1 MSENSLSTM
10 LMKTKDLLGAFH
22 DVDEKKESCAR
33 GRDKPAGSEEWAS
46 VARTWSGG
54 PRLLRCGQ
62 GKIADFQNRSAL
74 RTMSVESKPELAN
87 AHGYEFTAANAPGG
101 STPETGVT
109 PPVSHFRQGSKKD
122 VKKIRTKPVCL

>member
-1 MSENSLSTM
+1 MLLKTNGENMSENSLSTM

-54 PRLLRCGQ
+54 PRLLRYGR
-62 GKIADFQNRSAL
+62 GKTAALQNRSAI
-74 RTMSVESKPELAN
+74 RATSVESKPGLPN
-87 AHGYEFTAANAPGG
+87 AHGHEFTAVNAPGG
-101 STPETGVT
+101 STPEAEAT
-109 PPVSHFRQGSKKD
+109 PAVANFG
-122 VKKIRTKPVCL
+122 